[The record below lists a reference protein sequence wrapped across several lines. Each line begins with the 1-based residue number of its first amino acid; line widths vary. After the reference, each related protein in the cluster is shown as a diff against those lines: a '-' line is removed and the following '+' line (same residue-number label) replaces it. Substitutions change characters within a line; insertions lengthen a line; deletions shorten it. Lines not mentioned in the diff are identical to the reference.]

1 MEKELFDNLLMPLKE
16 IGVDLCSV
24 TFGEEDGEKT
34 LFVKIDSKNG
44 VGEKTLFVKIDS
56 KDGVDTDLCVKATEI
71 INPIVDKLDLIK
83 EEYVLDVCSK
93 GEE

>member
-1 MEKELFDNLLMPLKE
+1 MEKELFHNLVLPLKE
-16 IGVDLCSV
+16 AGIDLCSV
-24 TFGEEDGEKT
+24 TYGEEDGEKT
-34 LFVKIDSKNG
+34 LFVKIDS
-44 VGEKTLFVKIDS
+44 EKS
-56 KDGVDTDLCVKATEI
+56 VDTDLCVKATEI

>member
-1 MEKELFDNLLMPLKE
+1 MEKELFDNLVLPLKE
-16 IGVDLCSV
+16 AGIDLCSV
-24 TFGEEDGEKT
+24 TYGEEDGEKT
-34 LFVKIDSKNG
+34 LFVKIDS
-44 VGEKTLFVKIDS
+44 EKS
-56 KDGVDTDLCVKATEI
+56 VDTDLCVKATEI

>member
-1 MEKELFDNLLMPLKE
+1 MEKELFDNLVLPLKE
-16 IGVDLCSV
+16 AGIDLCSV
-24 TFGEEDGEKT
+24 TYGEEDGEKT
-34 LFVKIDSKNG
+34 LFVKIDSK
-44 VGEKTLFVKIDS
+44 S
-56 KDGVDTDLCVKATEI
+56 GVDTNLCVKATEI

>member
-1 MEKELFDNLLMPLKE
+1 MEKELFDNLLLPLKE

-24 TFGEEDGEKT
+24 TYGEEDGEKT
-34 LFVKIDSKNG
+34 LFVRIDS
-44 VGEKTLFVKIDS
+44 EKS
-56 KDGVDTDLCVKATEI
+56 VDTDLCVKATEI

>member
-34 LFVKIDSKNG
+34 LFVKIDSK
-44 VGEKTLFVKIDS
+44 
-56 KDGVDTDLCVKATEI
+56 DGVDTDLSVKATEI
-71 INPIVDKLDLIK
+71 INPIVDKLELIK

>member
-1 MEKELFDNLLMPLKE
+1 MEKELFDNLLLPLKE

-24 TFGEEDGEKT
+24 TYGEED
-34 LFVKIDSKNG
+34 
-44 VGEKTLFVKIDS
+44 GEKTLFVKIDS